1 MAIATAE
8 LSGLLRRIG
17 GCELTIGRE
26 EGPEGELGEA
36 VADLIH
42 GLDQG
47 FVRPVLW
54 TVNQLTEQAIE
65 AYMQE
70 ENLVERVRQESED
83 LAQVAAA
90 TEEITA
96 SVSEVAEHSRE
107 ARART
112 DEVSAIAAEGHTQ
125 VEQVSGQIE
134 SVRRANETMATTM
147 ADLSLKAK
155 EINEMVTLIREV
167 AERTNL
173 LALNAAIEAARAGD
187 HGRGFAVVAD
197 EVRQLAERTKKSGR
211 DISTRIGVVQDQ
223 IKVASEEA
231 RRAMAEAEKGSE
243 QANQASEILGRI
255 VHVAERAKESV
266 SQIALV
272 TEEQAKATEQI
283 SEKSQ
288 EILGL
293 IQDSHTRLETSA
305 GAIADIGHLLDNL
318 RSRLAS
324 AQLPLTRQET
334 LDLSMTDH
342 LLWRLRLHNLL
353 TGRYNLTPEQVG
365 THHECRLGKWY
376 DGSGQTD
383 FGGNETFRHL
393 AEPHRLLH
401 ERAKS
406 ATAHW
411 ARGDRQR
418 AREDVAAVDRLS
430 VEIVAALRLLRQSL
444 GQ

>member
-1 MAIATAE
+1 MANID
-8 LSGLLRRIG
+8 LPGLLRRIG
-17 GCELTIGRE
+17 KGELTIGRE
-26 EGPEGELGEA
+26 EGPEGELGQA
-36 VADLIH
+36 LADLIH
-42 GLDQG
+42 DLDQG

-65 AYMQE
+65 AYMEE
-70 ENLVERVRQESED
+70 ENLAERVREESED

-96 SVSEVAEHSRE
+96 SVTEVAGHSRE
-107 ARART
+107 ARARA
-112 DEVSAIAAEGHTQ
+112 DEVTAIAAEGRTQ
-125 VEQVSGQIE
+125 VEQVTGQIDA
-134 SVRRANETMATTM
+134 VRVANETMAATM
-147 ADLSLKAK
+147 GDLSLRAR
-155 EINEMVTLIREV
+155 EIGEMVTLIREV

-211 DISTRIGVVQDQ
+211 DISGKIGLVQEQ
-223 IKVASEEA
+223 IEVAGQAA

-243 QANQASEILGRI
+243 QAGRASEILGRI
-255 VHVAERAKESV
+255 VGEAERAKESV
-266 SQIALV
+266 TQIALV

-293 IQDSHTRLETSA
+293 IQDSHTRLDTSA
-305 GAIADIGHLLDNL
+305 GAIGDIGLLLDNL

-324 AQLPLTRQET
+324 TKLALSPEET

-342 LLWRLRLHNLL
+342 LLWRLRLHGLL
-353 TGRYNLTPEQVG
+353 TGRYHITPEQVG
-365 THHECRLGKWY
+365 NHHECRLGKWY
-376 DGSGQTD
+376 DGDGQTA
-383 FGGNETFRHL
+383 FGGNGVFRGL

-406 ATAHW
+406 ATARW
-411 ARGDRQR
+411 ARGDRQG
-418 AREDVAAVDRLS
+418 AQQDIAAVDRLGE
-430 VEIVAALRLLRQSL
+430 EIVTALRSL
-444 GQ
+444 KKSFSR